1 MPQITA
7 IEPQKKKSGRF
18 NIFLDGKFAFGIS
31 ESVLVEKNLKVGK
44 ALTSAQVAQIINR
57 EELSKLTD
65 LTIRF
70 LNYRQRS
77 EKEIRD
83 YLAKKIAF
91 RQNLK
96 FAQAKNSHQID
107 LITNK
112 LKKLKFLN
120 DLEFTKWYITSRA
133 RSRPRGNRLIVQ
145 ELKSKGID
153 QDIIQALLTAS
164 TDEKKL
170 AITALSKKIDK
181 WHNLSPFDLKKKA
194 YQYLAS
200 RGFDFETIKETV
212 AFLAKKG

>member
-7 IEPQKKKSGRF
+7 IESQKRKSGRF

-31 ESVLVEKNLKVGK
+31 ESVLVEKNLKIGK
-44 ALTSAQVAQIINR
+44 ALTLVQVTQIINR

-77 EKEIRD
+77 EEEVRN
-83 YLAKKIAF
+83 YLAKKIAL
-91 RQNLK
+91 RQDLK

-107 LITNK
+107 LIINK

-120 DLEFTKWYITSRA
+120 DFEFTKWYIASRA

-153 QDIIQALLTAS
+153 QDIIQALLAAS

-170 AITALSKKIDK
+170 AIAALSKKIDK
-181 WHNLSPFDLKKKA
+181 WHNLSPPDLKKKS
-194 YQYLAS
+194 YRYLAS

-212 AFLAKKG
+212 AFLTKRE